1 MCCCGKAE
9 DHSWSE
15 GPRGRRP
22 GRGQGKRRPPT
33 SATPAP
39 GGANPAWLRHSAPDR
54 VLGITLGGS
63 VLGSA
68 WEKRPASWGERG
80 GHRGRAFMSCPPAS
94 LDRASGSSLF
104 AHRRVDHTFCNSVFP
119 GSVEGACEVRNP
131 HNSETPSVLGREGSA
146 HTPAR
151 VPCPVCLMTHGS
163 QAPQRV

>member
-1 MCCCGKAE
+1 MG
-9 DHSWSE
+9 SV
-15 GPRGRRP
+15 GPPPRP
-22 GRGQGKRRPPT
+22 RLP
-33 SATPAP
+33 P
-39 GGANPAWLRHSAPDR
+39 GGANPAWLCYGAPGR

-94 LDRASGSSLF
+94 LGRASGSSLF

-131 HNSETPSVLGREGSA
+131 HNRETPQCWGGRG
-146 HTPAR
+146 
-151 VPCPVCLMTHGS
+151 
-163 QAPQRV
+163 